1 MGSEFGIFGG
11 FGWVR
16 SSVLVGELG
25 FGRVRSSTS
34 RVRSSSKLE
43 VFSKMFIVVG
53 FVGSEFGIFV
63 GFGWVRSSVLV
74 GELGFGKVRSS
85 TSRVRSSSEFVT
97 FGFDPTLV
105 KTESLFCLL
114 LLFNECQAKFN
125 LSRSAVVCW
134 CLIFYCGD
142 SQISVLSSLI
152 KVGTSG
158 KNKERFL
165 SQEETRKKRLV
176 LTCHF
181 TRFFDI

>member
-1 MGSEFGIFGG
+1 MFQ
-11 FGWVR
+11 
-16 SSVLVGELG
+16 SVELSQ
-25 FGRVRSSTS
+25 V
-34 RVRSSSKLE
+34 
-43 VFSKMFIVVG
+43 
-53 FVGSEFGIFV
+53 
-63 GFGWVRSSVLV
+63 
-74 GELGFGKVRSS
+74 
-85 TSRVRSSSEFVT
+85 
-97 FGFDPTLV
+97 PTNHIWSCV
-105 KTESLFCLL
+105 ETESLFCLL

-181 TRFFDI
+181 TRFCDIWFGNNQWYAVRFTKFYSFVISVHRRILYIYFL